1 MHVPGDTYVTSAPD
15 TVHTLVVSEEY
26 DTAKFDDAVPASVT
40 LPEAKLSSSGFA
52 NVIVC
57 ATLLI
62 SNDCVTSAAASQVP
76 FPACDAVMVQVPPAT
91 KDISEPDTVHT
102 SVVVDA

>member
-1 MHVPGDTYVTSAPD
+1 MVQVPVDTYVTSAPD
-15 TVHTLVVSEEY
+15 TVHTPVVSEEY
-26 DTAKFDDAVPASVT
+26 DTGKFDDAVPANVT

-62 SNDCVTSAAASQVP
+62 SNDRVTSSAALYVLS
-76 FPACDAVMVQVPPAT
+76 PA
-91 KDISEPDTVHT
+91 
-102 SVVVDA
+102 